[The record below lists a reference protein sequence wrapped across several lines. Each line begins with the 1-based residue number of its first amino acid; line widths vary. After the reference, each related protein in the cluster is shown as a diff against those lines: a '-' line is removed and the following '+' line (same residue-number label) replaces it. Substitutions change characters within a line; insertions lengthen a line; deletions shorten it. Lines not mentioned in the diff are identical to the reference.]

1 MCVFLRF
8 GVHQLLFAE
17 TIHENLVCQF
27 QFVDHLSQL
36 YILRNDIFSVIFHQ
50 DFLKIYIFSG
60 KVTPLIP
67 DE

>member
-1 MCVFLRF
+1 VCVFLRF

-17 TIHENLVCQF
+17 AIHENLVCQF
-27 QFVDHLSQL
+27 QLVDHLPQL
-36 YILRNDIFSVIFHQ
+36 YILRNDLFSVIFHPNL
-50 DFLKIYIFSG
+50 LKIYIFSG